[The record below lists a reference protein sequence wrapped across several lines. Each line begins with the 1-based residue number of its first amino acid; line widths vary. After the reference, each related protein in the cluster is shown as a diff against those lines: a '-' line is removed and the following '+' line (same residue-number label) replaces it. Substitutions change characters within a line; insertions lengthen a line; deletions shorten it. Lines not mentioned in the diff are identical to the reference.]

1 MPTKKPTIAK
11 QKESTYSGVGI
22 LETELHGALYFEKFK
37 IHKFR
42 FKHIL
47 KKITHVCK
55 DVKCMCEKFQD
66 EIP

>member
-37 IHKFR
+37 IQNFQFQK
-42 FKHIL
+42 IL
-47 KKITHVCK
+47 KKLY
-55 DVKCMCEKFQD
+55 MYARM
-66 EIP
+66 